1 MAWRRVGLRKLCTA
15 RLLASSPWLADFRVL
30 RIRQQ
35 RNTWMRQS
43 SHDWLESKEQADVE
57 IECDDKV
64 VRGLLQRYNCA
75 LVSRSQRLV
84 NEDAVKAMRKV
95 KRNQL
100 PDAAITLGTLLVSLY
115 TPPAS
120 TWTIVC
126 LCSLSFWPLPLS
138 VVYQW

>member
-15 RLLASSPWLADFRVL
+15 RLLASSPWLSDFRVL

-35 RNTWMRQS
+35 RNKWMRQS
-43 SHDWLESKEQADVE
+43 SHDWLESKEQAGVE

-64 VRGLLQRYNCA
+64 VRGLLRRYNCA
-75 LVSRSQRLV
+75 PVSRSQQLV
-84 NEDAVKAMRKV
+84 NEDAVKTMMNV
-95 KRNQL
+95 KRKPF
-100 PDAAITLGTLLVSLY
+100 PDDVTLGTLLVRLY
-115 TPPAS
+115 TQPAS

-138 VVYQW
+138 VVCQW